1 MFNHHKEIFQVFY
14 YSSKYFILI
23 FLFERLVAV
32 QWLQNKTKQNFS
44 FGRYMKT
51 LTGTAVDNRETDT
64 LSINPRSQPVSL
76 NPSKWAD
83 EVSGLTYLSKYK
95 YFCKHVDGALASAF
109 SACAMTTVNHYH
121 ANMFLK

>member
-1 MFNHHKEIFQVFY
+1 MFNHYKEIFQVFY

-64 LSINPRSQPVSL
+64 LSINPRSQPVSK
-76 NPSKWAD
+76 SQ
-83 EVSGLTYLSKYK
+83 
-95 YFCKHVDGALASAF
+95 
-109 SACAMTTVNHYH
+109 
-121 ANMFLK
+121 